1 MNTWDSLNYE
11 NILRRRETKQKLR
24 SRKSSQFNS
33 RMSNIADS
41 EQTEFATALH
51 YSMSMTKK
59 SLINEN
65 SSSIEGRN
73 DLERQGIERKIEDY
87 IER

>member
-1 MNTWDSLNYE
+1 
-11 NILRRRETKQKLR
+11 
-24 SRKSSQFNS
+24 
-33 RMSNIADS
+33 MSNIADS

-51 YSMSMTKK
+51 YSMLMTKK

-73 DLERQGIERKIEDY
+73 ELERQSIERKIEDY